1 MAAGGLCNREVLCT
15 CRRPYHQTSLE
26 VTMVIVVTIATVQP
40 QEWPEARHLSGS
52 AFPFLTPLRDIRL
65 WMVLYITHEPDFSH
79 FMLCSRLG
87 T

>member
-1 MAAGGLCNREVLCT
+1 MGAEGLCNRELLCT
-15 CRRPYHQTSLE
+15 CRRPYRHTSLE
-26 VTMVIVVTIATVQP
+26 VTMVIVITIATVQP

-52 AFPFLTPLRDIRL
+52 AFPFLTPLRDI
-65 WMVLYITHEPDFSH
+65 LYITHEPDFSH